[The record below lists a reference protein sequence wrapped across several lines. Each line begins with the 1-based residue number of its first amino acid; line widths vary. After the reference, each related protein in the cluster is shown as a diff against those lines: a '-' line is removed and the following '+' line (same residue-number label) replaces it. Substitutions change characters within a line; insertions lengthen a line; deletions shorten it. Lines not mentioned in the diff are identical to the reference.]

1 MGIIIKHQQDPVDH
15 HILFRNQQL
24 NIQSKIFKMDS
35 QLYAKLTDAER
46 KTQVACQQMLLLS
59 DQLDSLKTRYEKAVN
74 ANFRCLRY
82 PLRMKI
88 VTVEGVINMYYQYT
102 VEKQK
107 EVEVLR
113 YHVYGEEPVHD
124 PFEEEFEDHM
134 EQ

>member
-1 MGIIIKHQQDPVDH
+1 
-15 HILFRNQQL
+15 
-24 NIQSKIFKMDS
+24 MDS

-59 DQLDSLKTRYEKAVN
+59 DQLDSLKTRYEKAVK
-74 ANFRCLRY
+74 ANFRCFRY

-113 YHVYGEEPVHD
+113 FQLYGEEPD
-124 PFEEEFEDHM
+124 YDSFEEELFDGYI

>member
-1 MGIIIKHQQDPVDH
+1 MDP
-15 HILFRNQQL
+15 
-24 NIQSKIFKMDS
+24 
-35 QLYAKLTDAER
+35 QLYVKLTDAER

-59 DQLDSLKTRYEKAVN
+59 DQLESLKTRYDTVVK

-88 VTVEGVINMYYQYT
+88 VVVEGVISMYYQYT

-113 YHVYGEEPVHD
+113 YQLYGEEPD
-124 PFEEEFEDHM
+124 YEPFEEEFEAYT